1 MLWHFSAGVTS
12 SPNYLANNLH
22 KTKII
27 ISLIELFQGE
37 FFWRPGFEVVRPIF
51 FTGFSSTFPPPPSL
65 RGWGEGGGRG
75 VVLEYIAAS
84 EWSKKVNGKGQ
95 GMEKEEEGRKE
106 R

>member
-1 MLWHFSAGVTS
+1 MEKGLTVSFKVDVYFFYQADTTCCMLWHFPAAVTS

-51 FTGFSSTFPPPPSL
+51 FTGFSSTFPPLPPHS
-65 RGWGEGGGRG
+65 WGGGRCRLRIFSSYR
-75 VVLEYIAAS
+75 VE
-84 EWSKKVNGKGQ
+84 
-95 GMEKEEEGRKE
+95 
-106 R
+106 